1 MILITVTDM
10 GFPQS
15 DDKGVTT
22 QLAESCPHF
31 PSGPLQTAS
40 IPTKQ
45 LTKIL
50 FLTSGQPF

>member
-10 GFPQS
+10 GFPQF

-22 QLAESCPHF
+22 QLAESDEHPFCPV
-31 PSGPLQTAS
+31 QTAF

-45 LTKIL
+45 LTKSENHIL
-50 FLTSGQPF
+50 LVNP